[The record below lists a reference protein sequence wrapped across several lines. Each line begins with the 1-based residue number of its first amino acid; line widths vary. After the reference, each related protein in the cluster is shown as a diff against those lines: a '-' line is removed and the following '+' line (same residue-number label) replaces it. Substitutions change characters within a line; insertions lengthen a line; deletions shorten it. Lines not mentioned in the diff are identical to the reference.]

1 MNRPEDAVGRG
12 GGADAGT
19 GAGRAET
26 VPVFRAF
33 LLAGLS
39 LPVLGSAAA
48 VLLSGSASA
57 ALLTAAGALC
67 LCGAAAGAGLAVL
80 AARTGKTL
88 RQSLAAAFGPEGRH
102 SGRAAR

>member
-1 MNRPEDAVGRG
+1 MSGPGDAV
-12 GGADAGT
+12 
-19 GAGRAET
+19 GRAET

-39 LPVLGSAAA
+39 LPVLGSAVA

-57 ALLTAAGALC
+57 ALLTAGGALC
-67 LCGAAAGAGLAVL
+67 LCGAAAGVWLAVL
-80 AARTGKTL
+80 AARTGMTP

-102 SGRAAR
+102 RGRAAR